1 MRHPIVNTTIQFFS
15 KLGQIVFII
24 VLRIV
29 YTTLFPVK
37 VLRIL
42 IELILSFGGSVA
54 FFHSQVLSLRDDLFV
69 TETFIFPR
77 PIFNIVLVVLNRG
90 LVVLKQGLFRDAIH
104 FESLFRVKVD
114 PSQLQKLKEFLP
126 VAHHDHV
133 HTAFLGVVEAQHHF
147 GVGLVLGVLADDNV
161 VEELNVYI

>member
-1 MRHPIVNTTIQFFS
+1 MVNTTIQFFS
-15 KLGQIVFII
+15 KLGQIIFII

-77 PIFNIVLVVLNRG
+77 PIFNIVLIILN
-90 LVVLKQGLFRDAIH
+90 
-104 FESLFRVKVD
+104 
-114 PSQLQKLKEFLP
+114 
-126 VAHHDHV
+126 
-133 HTAFLGVVEAQHHF
+133 
-147 GVGLVLGVLADDNV
+147 
-161 VEELNVYI
+161 